1 MALWIQAQADEAIYI
16 SAITVG
22 EIRYGAE
29 RQRRTQ
35 PAFAELL
42 ERWLEYLEAWFHDR
56 ILPFEERA
64 ANRWGLL
71 HAQLGYSNADLQIAA
86 HRDTPRND
94 CSNPERPGLRTHR
107 SDRPQPVRGT
117 GLNSLNLDGR
127 LHEGPGG
134 NADSPAL
141 PGGWRKRCRC
151 FRSPVAYS
159 KARTRAGVRYRQTVP
174 GRGFAQRMG
183 VTINSSCTALSF

>member
-1 MALWIQAQADEAIYI
+1 MYLLDTVVISALRRPERHPEVALWIQAQADEAIYI

-86 HRDTPRND
+86 TAIHHGMTVVTRNVRDFAPTGATVLNPFEEQGSTP
-94 CSNPERPGLRTHR
+94 
-107 SDRPQPVRGT
+107 
-117 GLNSLNLDGR
+117 
-127 LHEGPGG
+127 
-134 NADSPAL
+134 
-141 PGGWRKRCRC
+141 
-151 FRSPVAYS
+151 
-159 KARTRAGVRYRQTVP
+159 
-174 GRGFAQRMG
+174 
-183 VTINSSCTALSF
+183 